1 MEPTLEFAFEARV
14 EVGSDYRIGRSA
26 SEVLGFTLITGGTV
40 TGPKLNGKVLPGG
53 GDWWVDRDGN
63 YQLDA
68 RYLLQADDGAVID
81 ITNRGYFRASDEV
94 LARLDAKERVPE
106 NEYYYRT
113 APVFQTDAPAHKW
126 LAENQFIGLA
136 RDEDGM
142 VCIRFFLVK

>member
-14 EVGSDYRIGRSA
+14 EIGSDYRIGRSA

-40 TGPKLNGKVLPGG
+40 TGPKFNGKVLPGG
-53 GDWWVDRDGN
+53 GDWWVNRDGN

-94 LARLDAKERVPE
+94 LARLDAKEWVPE